1 MAKSTNRKRYPSK
14 KDYNQ
19 IDKNE
24 NNINKQLAEIRHS
37 KHKNYLQSKS
47 LERNKNVAVIGDSI
61 QSGLK
66 EELLPNKKH
75 QTKVRYCRGA
85 TIEDMFD
92 YVKLILKRKPNYV
105 VLQVGGNN
113 VKDMT
118 SRKILDKLIQLKT
131 AVLDP
136 DENCKFIL
144 SQPMTRV
151 DDYKAC
157 LTISKLNDLQEKLN
171 IPIIK
176 NRISLWIIQEV
187 QVFI

>member
-1 MAKSTNRKRYPSK
+1 
-14 KDYNQ
+14 
-19 IDKNE
+19 
-24 NNINKQLAEIRHS
+24 
-37 KHKNYLQSKS
+37 
-47 LERNKNVAVIGDSI
+47 
-61 QSGLK
+61 
-66 EELLPNKKH
+66 
-75 QTKVRYCRGA
+75 
-85 TIEDMFD
+85 MFD

-118 SRKILDKLIQLKT
+118 SRNILDKLIQLKT

-176 NRISLWIIQEV
+176 NRISLWII
-187 QVFI
+187 

>member
-1 MAKSTNRKRYPSK
+1 M
-14 KDYNQ
+14 
-19 IDKNE
+19 
-24 NNINKQLAEIRHS
+24 
-37 KHKNYLQSKS
+37 
-47 LERNKNVAVIGDSI
+47 
-61 QSGLK
+61 
-66 EELLPNKKH
+66 LPNKKH

-136 DENCKFIL
+136 DENCKFIS

-157 LTISKLNDLQEKLN
+157 LTISKLNDRQKKLN

-176 NRISLWIIQEV
+176 NRISLWII
-187 QVFI
+187 